1 VGYRQRA
8 FTSFKTGGSLCAT
21 GLIVL
26 KIKHLSGRAALRAL
40 ARPACCGSRPDPYS
54 AAFTFWLY
62 IAFQIEKRE
71 MAGQFLNGN

>member
-26 KIKHLSGRAALRAL
+26 KIKHLSGRAVHRAL
-40 ARPACCGSRPDPYS
+40 AGPALLWQPSGSLFGGVY
-54 AAFTFWLY
+54 
-62 IAFQIEKRE
+62 
-71 MAGQFLNGN
+71 FLVVYRISN